1 MCDNPG
7 MLITDAGELA
17 RHCGRLASEPYIA
30 VDTEF
35 MRERTYRA
43 DLCLIQ
49 ICGPDREA
57 IAIDPMAEK
66 MDLSPLLD
74 LLADEAILKVFHAA
88 RQDVEIF
95 FQLTGSVPRPIYDTQ
110 IAAMVCGFGEQ
121 VGFGAL
127 AATLANAPVD
137 KSSQYSD
144 WSLRPL
150 SDRQL
155 KYALDD
161 VIHLCTIYEEIS
173 AKLKKSGRE
182 PWLTE
187 EMAILTDDSTY
198 VQDPYD
204 AWQRVKH
211 RRARPRAL
219 AVLRELAAWR
229 EKRASRTNVPRGR
242 VVRDEALAEIA
253 SSAPRSRKELTRI
266 RGLGAGAA
274 NGTIGDEIL
283 NAVENGLAV
292 PESDWPS
299 PARRI
304 DLPEGSG
311 ELIALLQALLKLRCE
326 EQDVAPR
333 MVATR
338 DDLEKIVADPDA
350 PVRALSG
357 WRRELFGEDA
367 LALLRGEIGLTGARG
382 GLRLLRLNES

>member
-1 MCDNPG
+1 

-17 RHCGRLASEPYIA
+17 RHCRRLASEPYIA

-43 DLCLIQ
+43 ELCLIQ
-49 ICGPDREA
+49 ICGSDRDA
-57 IAIDPMAEK
+57 IAIDPMAED
-66 MDLSPLLD
+66 MDLSPLFQ
-74 LLADEAILKVFHAA
+74 LLADAAVLKVFHAA

-95 FQLTGSVPRPIYDTQ
+95 VQLTGNVPHPLYDTQ
-110 IAAMVCGFGEQ
+110 VAAMVCGFGEQ
-121 VGFGAL
+121 VGFS
-127 AATLANAPVD
+127 TLATTLARASVD

-155 KYALDD
+155 KYALGD

-182 PWLTE
+182 AWLSE
-187 EMAILTDDSTY
+187 EMSVLTNSSTY
-198 VQDPYD
+198 DQDPYD

-253 SSAPRSRKELTRI
+253 SSIPRSKNELTRI
-266 RGLGAGAA
+266 RGLGTGAA

-283 NAVENGLAV
+283 NAVTRGLDV
-292 PESDWPS
+292 PESEWPS
-299 PARRI
+299 PSRRI

-311 ELIALLQALLKLRCE
+311 ELIALLQALLKLRCD
-326 EQDVAPR
+326 EQGVAPR

-338 DDLEKIVADPDA
+338 EDLEKILADPEA

-382 GLRLLRLNES
+382 GLRLLRLSES